1 MYQYAII
8 KLVLQPIVENALYH
22 GIKNRRDM
30 GSLLIT
36 GREEP
41 DAIVL
46 EVSDNGMGMDAD
58 QIQGIE
64 QMLNIPITSNTL
76 STSYGLRNIHQRLKL
91 EYGEGMGIFIKSER
105 SVGTVVS
112 IRIAKEPYLVQ
123 SSTH

>member
-1 MYQYAII
+1 M
-8 KLVLQPIVENALYH
+8 
-22 GIKNRRDM
+22 
-30 GSLLIT
+30 
-36 GREEP
+36 
-41 DAIVL
+41 L